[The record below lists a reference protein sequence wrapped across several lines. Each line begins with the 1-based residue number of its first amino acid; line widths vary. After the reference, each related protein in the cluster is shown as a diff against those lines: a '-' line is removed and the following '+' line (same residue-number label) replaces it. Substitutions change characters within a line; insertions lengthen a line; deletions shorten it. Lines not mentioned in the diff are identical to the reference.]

1 MFLWPTVPT
10 TPSEALLLP
19 TKGSYPNEILM
30 GKVLHASKSGYF
42 PTCIVEGEPEN
53 CPWTLEKAMQTYW
66 RVRTWDFEASGVIRF
81 DEDEEPPYNFPFSS
95 TITDITSHD
104 FQTDVPQTLEE
115 GLVCGNYFEFF
126 GELRYYANIVFG
138 QAETSGGLYNSGLE
152 GNALDYTTEP
162 LEFVFASNISSA
174 FNISILGT
182 NIPIAMNYNN
192 DEDNQGVTGT
202 IISGSATLTP
212 TLWWSY
218 GGKYD
223 PATGNPL

>member
-1 MFLWPTVPT
+1 
-10 TPSEALLLP
+10 
-19 TKGSYPNEILM
+19 M
-30 GKVLHASKSGYF
+30 GKVLHASGSGYF
-42 PTCIVEGEPEN
+42 PGCIAAGDPAD

-66 RVRTWDFEASGVIRF
+66 RVRTWTFTASGIATDTYDPTDTV
-81 DEDEEPPYNFPFSS
+81 PFSS

-126 GELRYYANIVFG
+126 GEPRYYAFIGFA

-152 GNALDYTTEP
+152 GEAVDYTTDP

-182 NIPIAMNYNN
+182 NIPIGMNYVN
-192 DEDNQGVTGT
+192 DDEEFNYVVT
-202 IISGSATLTP
+202 SGSANLTP

-218 GGKYD
+218 GGTYNTS
-223 PATGNPL
+223 TGEPL

>member
-1 MFLWPTVPT
+1 
-10 TPSEALLLP
+10 
-19 TKGSYPNEILM
+19 M

-66 RVRTWDFEASGVIRF
+66 RVRTWEFTASGIAT
-81 DEDEEPPYNFPFSS
+81 DTYDPTDTFPFSS

-126 GELRYYANIVFG
+126 GGLRYYASIGFG
-138 QAETSGGLYNSGLE
+138 QAETSGGLYNSGL
-152 GNALDYTTEP
+152 GGDALDYTTDP

-182 NIPIAMNYNN
+182 NIPIVMNYVN
-192 DEDNQGVTGT
+192 DDQFLINYEVT
-202 IISGSATLTP
+202 SGSATLTP